1 MFGIQSNENG
11 DEFARTCIL
20 LFKHILQQYI
30 HGSSMTQTPFFS
42 YIKYITEII
51 TLKIQSMKS
60 DVKRKIYLKKALI
73 TFKKMCLCA
82 CMIILSTM

>member
-1 MFGIQSNENG
+1 MAQAHRE
-11 DEFARTCIL
+11 RL
-20 LFKHILQQYI
+20 
-30 HGSSMTQTPFFS
+30 FFS

-73 TFKKMCLCA
+73 TF
-82 CMIILSTM
+82 

>member
-1 MFGIQSNENG
+1 M
-11 DEFARTCIL
+11 
-20 LFKHILQQYI
+20 Y
-30 HGSSMTQTPFFS
+30 GSSSKGTPFFS